1 MNPKLVPVHACRV
14 CCSKSIRNMGVNR
27 RYYLSN
33 LNQTVELSYSVCEE
47 CQFIFQSEYV
57 GDEFLNHY
65 YSQSPMLRRKEPTI
79 FEDDQNRRQ
88 AEFLSK
94 HVALEGLRVLEI
106 GAHAGA
112 FLSYLHSKFNCTAY
126 FEELSEEARTILT
139 SQTGLFDFR
148 ALKDRVKIDV
158 VILRHVLEHIFDL
171 DSFLIYLRTLLSEN
185 GSLFIEVPDWSCFDA
200 QTDPLIFEHLS
211 QFSTPNI
218 VQLLARLGWRLDALE
233 KSVYLDDPTC
243 PNRVQRIIARPSS
256 IPRPGDSAIV
266 DTFRTFAEVQ
276 YEGWRIA
283 INELLEGKFAGKRV
297 ALYPAS
303 HLTFEAL
310 TETNLSRVNVLG
322 MYDIDPKKQGQ
333 KILGIDVYAPNEL
346 KTADPDVIFVFT
358 MGYEREI
365 RESFRAMGLSAKVI
379 SITDLVNNS
388 WN

>member
-14 CCSKSIRNMGVNR
+14 CCSENIRNMGVNR

-33 LNQTVELSYSVCEE
+33 LNQTVELTYSVCEE

-65 YSQSPMLRRKEPTI
+65 YSQSPMLRRKEPTV
-79 FEDDQNRRQ
+79 FEEDQNRRQ
-88 AEFLSK
+88 AEFLTQ
-94 HVALEGLRVLEI
+94 HVALEGRRVLEI

-112 FLSYLHSKFNCTAY
+112 FLSYLYKNFNCTAY
-126 FEELSEEARTILT
+126 FEELSEEARKILL

-148 ALKDRVKIDV
+148 TLKDGVKIDV

-171 DSFLIYLRTLLSEN
+171 DSFLTYVRTLLSEN

-211 QFSTPNI
+211 QFNTPNI
-218 VQLLARLGWRLDALE
+218 VQLLVRLGWRLDALE
-233 KSVYLDDPTC
+233 KSIYPDDPTC
-243 PNRVQRIIARPSS
+243 PNRVQRIIARPSYV
-256 IPRPGDSAIV
+256 PRPGDPAIV
-266 DTFRTFAEVQ
+266 DAFRAFASVQ
-276 YEGWRIA
+276 YEGWRVA
-283 INELLEGKFAGKRV
+283 INELLDGKFAGKRV

-310 TETNLSRVNVLG
+310 TETNLSRANVLG

-346 KTADPDVIFVFT
+346 KIADPDIIFVFT
-358 MGYEREI
+358 MGYESEI